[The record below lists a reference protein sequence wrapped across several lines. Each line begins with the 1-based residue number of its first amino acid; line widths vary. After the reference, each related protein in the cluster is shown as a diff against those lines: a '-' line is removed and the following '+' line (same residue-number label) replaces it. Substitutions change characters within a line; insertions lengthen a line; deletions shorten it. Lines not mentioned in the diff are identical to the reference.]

1 MVEAITI
8 STTGME
14 AMGVMEVDITQVWE
28 WVVMEAIITNTT
40 KVTSSREEI
49 TKVEVVAHTV
59 DARWVVEAVV
69 SVILLTSLTTQS
81 FLALQSI

>member
-1 MVEAITI
+1 
-8 STTGME
+8 
-14 AMGVMEVDITQVWE
+14 MGVMEVDITQVWE
-28 WVVMEAIITNTT
+28 WVVTEAIITNTA

-59 DARWVVEAVV
+59 DARWVVVAVV